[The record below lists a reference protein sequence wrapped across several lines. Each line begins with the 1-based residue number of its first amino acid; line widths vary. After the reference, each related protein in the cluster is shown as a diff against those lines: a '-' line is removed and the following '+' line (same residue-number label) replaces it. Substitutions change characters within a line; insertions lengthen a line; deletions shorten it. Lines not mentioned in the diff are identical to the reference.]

1 MYIADWTGHGLG
13 HKMDHLACFA
23 AGMLMIGAQV
33 CDPMSP
39 VVVVIPV
46 VVIRVVVIIIATVSD
61 PMSPYGIM
69 ARVFHNDAWPLLASF
84 SPPFILFS
92 SHYPRC
98 TCAQGAAGLSV
109 SENANVSFH

>member
-39 VVVVIPV
+39 VVVLIPVVVIPV
-46 VVIRVVVIIIATVSD
+46 VVIMLAQVSD
-61 PMSPYGIM
+61 PMSPHSIM
-69 ARVFHNDAWPLLASF
+69 FFHNDACTIDAQAPLY
-84 SPPFILFS
+84 S
-92 SHYPRC
+92 S
-98 TCAQGAAGLSV
+98 
-109 SENANVSFH
+109 